1 MTENV
6 ILAVEFA
13 IVPGRFEDFKTVAA
27 EMIEATQHNEPGTL
41 NYEWAI
47 SDDRQVCH
55 VYERFRDSVAV
66 MTHMERFNA
75 NFAAR
80 FGETVKL
87 VRFVVY
93 GRPSAQ
99 VKDALAGAS
108 PVYMAPFRGVSR

>member
-1 MTENV
+1 VNGKPEPTENV

-13 IVPGRFEDFKTVAA
+13 IIPGRFEHFKTLAA

-55 VYERFRDSVAV
+55 VYERFWDSGAV

-87 VRFVVY
+87 AGGTRGSNPLTSRYHVVI
-93 GRPSAQ
+93 S
-99 VKDALAGAS
+99 
-108 PVYMAPFRGVSR
+108 